1 MPAKAGIRFF
11 DFCAKLKM
19 SKCFV
24 PDFVGDEYWPSRN
37 KIMGTAIV
45 QGDLWNGNP
54 RYWSDLQEPLFAP
67 MYEAVLDRAAI
78 GVGAKV
84 LDVGCGSG
92 LFLSIAANRGAA
104 VAGVDAAEGLLAIA
118 RDRTPRG
125 DFRTGDMEELP
136 FADGAFDLVTGFN
149 SFQFAADPVNALKQ
163 AKRVAKPTGKVTMAV
178 WGAAKD
184 CEAAAV
190 VKAMGGMLPP
200 PPPGTPGPFALSEPG
215 VMEGM
220 LSKAGLTPSTAEDV
234 DTPFDFSNEEDAY
247 RAFAASGPGIRAI
260 RLAGKDKLR
269 TALLSALAP
278 FKTKSGSLH
287 LDNKFRFVVA
297 RP

>member
-1 MPAKAGIRFF
+1 
-11 DFCAKLKM
+11 
-19 SKCFV
+19 
-24 PDFVGDEYWPSRN
+24 
-37 KIMGTAIV
+37 MGTAAV

-54 RYWSDLQEPLFAP
+54 RDWSELQEPLFTP
-67 MYEAVLDRAAI
+67 MYRAVLDRAAI
-78 GVGAKV
+78 GDGAKV

-92 LFLSIAANRGAA
+92 LFLSLAAKRGAA
-104 VAGVDAAEGLLAIA
+104 VSGLDAAGALLDIA
-118 RDRTPRG
+118 RQRTPGG

-136 FADGAFDLVTGFN
+136 FADGTFDLVTGFN

-163 AKRVAKPTGKVTMAV
+163 ARRVAKPTGKVTMAV
-178 WGAAKD
+178 WGAAQD

-234 DTPFDFSNEEDAY
+234 DTPFDFADEDAAY

-260 RLAGKDKLR
+260 RFAGEDKLR
-269 TALLSALAP
+269 AALLPALAP
-278 FKTKSGSLH
+278 FRTKSGSYH

-297 RP
+297 RS

>member
-1 MPAKAGIRFF
+1 
-11 DFCAKLKM
+11 
-19 SKCFV
+19 
-24 PDFVGDEYWPSRN
+24 
-37 KIMGTAIV
+37 MGTAAA

-54 RYWSDLQEPLFAP
+54 RDWADLQEPQFVP
-67 MYEAVLDRAAI
+67 MYQAVLDRAVVGA
-78 GVGAKV
+78 GAKV

-92 LFLSIAANRGAA
+92 LFLSLAAKRGAA
-104 VAGVDAAEGLLAIA
+104 VSGLDAAGALLDIA
-118 RDRTPRG
+118 RERTPGG

-163 AKRVAKPTGKVTMAV
+163 AKRVAKPGGTVTMAV

-190 VKAMGGMLPP
+190 VKAMGGMIPP

-215 VMEGM
+215 VMEEM
-220 LSKAGLTPSTAEDV
+220 LSKAGLTPGNAEDV
-234 DTPFDFSNEEDAY
+234 DTPFDFVDEDAAY

-269 TALLSALAP
+269 AALLPALAP
-278 FKTKSGSLH
+278 FKTQSGTYRLG
-287 LDNKFRFVVA
+287 NKFRFVVA